1 MAITPLSLRVFLNVR
16 DDVPPNHV
24 IIVIDAPTQG
34 NEMSGISIRKI
45 VTIVQETRTEIGQK
59 IDPPT
64 RQCAAVAV
72 IANPYAG
79 RYSQDLPELE
89 AAGAELG
96 DLLGRK
102 AMAALGIG
110 ADEVESFGKA
120 AIVGENGEKE
130 HAAACMH
137 PTMGKPLRAAV
148 GPAPSIIPSAKK
160 IGGPGTTI
168 DCPLHH
174 KEDVWTFSHFDAM
187 EVSLADAPRA
197 DEIMVI
203 VAITDSGRPLHRVG
217 ENKSAADVMSD

>member
-1 MAITPLSLRVFLNVR
+1 MTG
-16 DDVPPNHV
+16 
-24 IIVIDAPTQG
+24 T
-34 NEMSGISIRKI
+34 SIRKI

-59 IDPPT
+59 IDPPS
-64 RQCAAVAV
+64 RQCAAIAV

-79 RYSQDLPELE
+79 RYSQELPKLE

-96 DLLGRK
+96 DLLGQK
-102 AMAALGIG
+102 AMAALG
-110 ADEVESFGKA
+110 A

-160 IGGPGTTI
+160 IGGPSTTI

-187 EVSLADAPRA
+187 EVSLSDAPRA

-203 VAITDSGRPLHRVG
+203 IAITDSGRPLHRVG
-217 ENKSAADVMSD
+217 ENKIAADVMSD

>member
-1 MAITPLSLRVFLNVR
+1 
-16 DDVPPNHV
+16 
-24 IIVIDAPTQG
+24 
-34 NEMSGISIRKI
+34 MSGISIRKI
-45 VTIVQETRTEIGQK
+45 VTIVEETRTEIGE
-59 IDPPT
+59 IVDPPT

-72 IANPYAG
+72 IQNPYAG
-79 RYSQDLPELE
+79 RYSKDLPELE

-96 DLLGRK
+96 DELGRR
-102 AMAALGIG
+102 AMAALGID
-110 ADEVESFGKA
+110 ADQVQSFGKA

-160 IGGPGTTI
+160 VGGPGTTI

-187 EVSLADAPRA
+187 EVSMADAPRA

-203 VAITDSGRPLHRVG
+203 IAITDSGRPLHRVG
-217 ENKSAADVMSD
+217 EGVSSADVMSD